1 MKNFFAE
8 IRYIILLNH
17 QFISCILSHI
27 RVLGIIQKSVVSL
40 QTTCKMKFIVSSSAL
55 LKQLQ
60 HISGVINTNT
70 VLPILEDFLFEV
82 EKNKLTVVAT
92 DLETVM
98 RVQLDIEAKDSG
110 KVCIPA
116 RILMDSLKNISEQPL
131 TFNIDKNFGIEIT
144 SDNGKY
150 KVMGEN
156 PDNFPKEP
164 AADDTTSFNMPASAL
179 ITAIN
184 KTIFSTSNDDLR
196 PAMTGVFFELDK
208 KGIQFV
214 ATDAHRLVRYNRKD
228 VKCPKNDSFI
238 VPRKPLNLLKAA
250 FPSNDEEITLNYNN
264 NHLFVKHGT
273 TQMSCRLIDAR
284 FPDYRVV
291 IPTDNPYKLVVNKN
305 DFQGALRRVS
315 IFSNKSTNQVALN
328 IAGSELELK
337 AQDIDFS
344 FEGDERMKCRYDGED
359 MMIAF
364 NARFLIEMLSAADS
378 DEVTVELS
386 SSTKA
391 GILRPS
397 EQDENEDLLMLVM
410 PLMLNQ

>member
-1 MKNFFAE
+1 
-8 IRYIILLNH
+8 
-17 QFISCILSHI
+17 
-27 RVLGIIQKSVVSL
+27 
-40 QTTCKMKFIVSSSAL
+40 MKFIVSSSQL

-60 HISGVINTNT
+60 HISGVINANT

-82 EKNKLTVVAT
+82 DKGKLTVVAT

-98 RVQLDIEAKDSG
+98 RVQLDIEAKDAG

-116 RILMDSLKNISEQPL
+116 RILLDSLKNIADQPL

-164 AADDTTSFNMPASAL
+164 AADDTTSFTMPSSAL
-179 ITAIN
+179 VTAIN
-184 KTIFSTSNDDLR
+184 KTLFAVSNDDLR
-196 PAMTGVFFELDK
+196 PAMTGVFFELNKDY
-208 KGIQFV
+208 IQFV
-214 ATDAHRLVRYNRKD
+214 ATDAHRLVRYKRTD
-228 VKCPKNDSFI
+228 VKCPRADSFI

-250 FPSNDEEITLNYNN
+250 LPDNEDEITVNYNS

-284 FPDYRVV
+284 FPDYKVV
-291 IPTDNPYKLVVNKN
+291 IPSDNPYKLVVSKPL
-305 DFQGALRRVS
+305 FQGALRRVS
-315 IFSNKSTNQVALN
+315 VFSNKSTNQVALN
-328 IAGSELELK
+328 ISGSELGLA

-344 FEGDERMKCRYDGED
+344 FEGNERMKCQYDGED
-359 MMIAF
+359 LTIAF
-364 NARFLIEMLSAADS
+364 NARFLIEMLNAADGE
-378 DEVTVELS
+378 EVKIELS
-386 SSTKA
+386 TPTKA
-391 GILRPS
+391 GILRPT
-397 EQDENEDLLMLVM
+397 EAADDEDLLMLVM